1 MAEIREVQSNRQS
14 CFRRHAPGLL
24 DLLVREPLAQ
34 LAGSP
39 SGAFRSDESL
49 RFHMAKY
56 TRVSRTKNRDI
67 PNFLFSHVGSL
78 DSTRGMLTGCL
89 F

>member
-49 RFHMAKY
+49 RFHIPKY
-56 TRVSRTKNRDI
+56 TWVSGPKNRDVL
-67 PNFLFSHVGSL
+67 NFFGE
-78 DSTRGMLTGCL
+78 
-89 F
+89 